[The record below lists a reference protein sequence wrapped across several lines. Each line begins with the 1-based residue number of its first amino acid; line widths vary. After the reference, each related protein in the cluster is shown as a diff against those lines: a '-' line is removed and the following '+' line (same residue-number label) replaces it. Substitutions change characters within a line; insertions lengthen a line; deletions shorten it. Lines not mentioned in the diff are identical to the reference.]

1 MTGFYFKN
9 NKNMRLRKFRIVA
22 DSCPLHRKDC
32 EKCRYSNGYDTK
44 VYCYYGDKEWRH
56 VTGNIQLKNIY

>member
-1 MTGFYFKN
+1 
-9 NKNMRLRKFRIVA
+9 MRLRKFRIVA

-32 EKCRYSNGYDTK
+32 ERCRYSNGYDTK

-56 VTGNIQLKNIY
+56 VTGNY